1 MKLRNLVKICAAAKD
16 LLALLCSCKSILAFL
31 FTTFFMHISNIAAL
45 WHAFWS
51 CTHSCFTCLLSF
63 YIVLSPAAPWAA
75 MCGPLGRNVPSKKTA
90 EKLKE
95 TLENSYS
102 LHSNTYIA
110 TKKPLTTIEG
120 HDIFES
126 GTADRDFQKSLLF
139 VKKTCYE
146 NIRLFGALFCNFFIT
161 CS

>member
-75 MCGPLGRNVPSKKTA
+75 MCGPLGRNVPSKK
-90 EKLKE
+90 
-95 TLENSYS
+95 NSWKIER
-102 LHSNTYIA
+102 NTREFLFITFKHLYCNKKGVDNDRRARYIWKRYRGQGLP
-110 TKKPLTTIEG
+110 KKP
-120 HDIFES
+120 FV
-126 GTADRDFQKSLLF
+126 RQKNMLWKYTPFWGSIL
-139 VKKTCYE
+139 
-146 NIRLFGALFCNFFIT
+146 
-161 CS
+161 